1 MNQITPKVRARGP
14 FARSAPY
21 AGLFPEFV
29 RGLSWLYLKA
39 TGWRVGSDWPAQIPK
54 SVIVAAP
61 HTSNWDGLTM
71 VAIAGWYRV
80 KLSWM
85 GKASLVKG
93 PLGWLVKRS
102 GCVPVERSTSQDVVE
117 QMRRAFAAS
126 ATLHLAVAPEGTRNA
141 NPNWKT
147 GFYHIARSAG
157 VKGRTTTVAP
167 SRRVRS
173 SRSGIISPTNR
184 RDSASATREFRW
196 IQMADGGKPS
206 VGLAQPGSEMA
217 NPKFPNSLIS

>member
-1 MNQITPKVRARGP
+1 MNQITPKVRAQGP
-14 FARSAPY
+14 FAHSAPY

-39 TGWRVGSDWPAQIPK
+39 TGWRVGSDWPVQIPK

-117 QMRRAFAAS
+117 QMRKAFAAS
-126 ATLHLAVAPEGTRNA
+126 PTLHLAVAPEGTRNA
-141 NPNWKT
+141 NANWKT

-157 VKGRTTTVAP
+157 VPLMMAVLDYRTKVMRLEGPLATTDDAAADMK
-167 SRRVRS
+167 RVLAYYV
-173 SRSGIISPTNR
+173 N
-184 RDSASATREFRW
+184 
-196 IQMADGGKPS
+196 ADG
-206 VGLAQPGSEMA
+206 M
-217 NPKFPNSLIS
+217 FPDRFVRPDW